1 MARLNGFLCFFLPK
15 KESRMEKQAA
25 PICAAIDVGSNTIHI
40 VVARCFPDT
49 LEILADELDLT
60 RIGASVTATGK
71 ISPAK
76 TQAALQTLKAYQEL
90 AGRYGAEQ
98 VFVVATEAIRQ
109 AENRDEFLAQVR
121 AETGLEIRLISGTV
135 EATLTFLGAT
145 YEAGSQ
151 KQLGVMDLGGG
162 SLELVFARSL
172 HIVWRTSLP
181 IGSGWLHDQYLWGNP
196 PTSNSI
202 QAAETF
208 LQTYLRSLK
217 RESTASPLIVTGGS
231 ANSLLLL
238 ARRAFSHPP
247 ESTRLSRENLLRCQ
261 SLLSALPA
269 EEIASRYDQPLAR
282 ARILL
287 AGTLIIKHVMQK
299 LGVQEIV
306 VSPHGIRE
314 GVLLAYARYQDRW
327 PEEIERV
334 SEEGMTTFAQSA
346 RHTLVERLHAFLAWR
361 DEVLKHEDSEAV
373 HKMRVASRRLRAALD
388 AYQSCCNPKR
398 FARVYRRIKRMA
410 SLLGEARDSDVML
423 QYLCEQWGT
432 LSEDEQQ
439 GVRWLITNLREY
451 RQQKQQELD
460 AFLYKLDAK
469 KLERT
474 LKNCVQERIGE

>member
-1 MARLNGFLCFFLPK
+1 
-15 KESRMEKQAA
+15 MEKQAA
-25 PICAAIDVGSNTIHI
+25 PICAAIDVGSNTIHM

-49 LEILADELDLT
+49 LEILADEVDLT
-60 RIGASVTATGK
+60 RIGESVTATGK
-71 ISPAK
+71 ISPEK
-76 TQAALQTLKAYQEL
+76 TQAALQTLKAYQNL

-109 AENRDEFLAQVR
+109 ADNSDEFLAQVR

-145 YEAGSQ
+145 YEAGQQ
-151 KQLGVMDLGGG
+151 KQIGVMDLGGG
-162 SLELVFARSL
+162 SLELVFARSM
-172 HIVWRTSLP
+172 HIVWRTSIP
-181 IGSGWLHDQYLWGNP
+181 IGSGWLHDQYLLGNP
-196 PTSNSI
+196 PPSDEI

-208 LQTYLRSLK
+208 LRTYLRATKL
-217 RESTASPLIVTGGS
+217 ENTASTLIVTGGS

-238 ARRAFSHPP
+238 ARRAFSHPQ
-247 ESTRLSRENLLRCQ
+247 ESTRLSLENLQRCQ

-299 LGVQEIV
+299 LGVQEIF

-327 PEEIERV
+327 LEEIERK
-334 SEEGMTTFAQSA
+334 SEEGIMSFAQSA
-346 RHTLVERLHAFLAWR
+346 RQTLVERLHTFLEWR
-361 DEVLKHEDSEAV
+361 DEVLKHEDIEAV

-388 AYQSCCNPKR
+388 AYQSCCDPKR
-398 FARVYRRIKRMA
+398 FARVYRRIKRIA
-410 SLLGEARDSDVML
+410 NLLGEARDSDVML
-423 QYLCEQWGT
+423 QYLCEQLET

-460 AFLYKLDAK
+460 AFLHKLDAK
-469 KLERT
+469 KLERK
-474 LKNCVQERIGE
+474 LKNCVQERMDE